1 MKSIKVTL
9 AILSMFL
16 LMSCYSVRLKV
27 SNGQA
32 EPQDNEREDALSGLY
47 VRELDT
53 IIKVKTTTD
62 EYPINI
68 RDCESGALHT
78 VEVKSTLGGVLLY
91 VATFGRK
98 RKVKVKYVCLKD
110 PNQ

>member
-1 MKSIKVTL
+1 MKAIKLSI
-9 AILSMFL
+9 AL
-16 LMSCYSVRLKV
+16 LMMCCLASCYSVRLKV

-62 EYPINI
+62 EYQINI

-78 VEVKSTLGGVLLY
+78 VQIKNTLGGILLY
-91 VATFGRK
+91 VATFGSK

-110 PNQ
+110 PNL